1 MKKIAIFA
9 SGSGSNFEAIVKAV
23 QRNEISAEIVLLV
36 SDKPDAYVLTRAEKF
51 EIPTL
56 ALSPK
61 DYPTKAAYEAE
72 ILEKLRALEVDLIVL
87 AGYMRLVGETLLRAY
102 TDNIVNIHPSKLP
115 DFPGKDAILRAY
127 ESKTRETGVTV
138 HYVDAG
144 MDTGPIIAQEVV
156 AIDEGDTVESLEEK
170 IHKIEHALYVRT
182 LARLCHEDQEVS
194 R

>member
-1 MKKIAIFA
+1 MKKLAIFA

-23 QRNEISAEIVLLV
+23 QRGEISAEIVLLV
-36 SDKPDAYVLTRAEKF
+36 CDQPDAYVLERAKNF
-51 EIPTL
+51 GIPTL
-56 ALSPK
+56 VLSPK
-61 DYPTKAAYEAE
+61 DDPTKAAYEAK
-72 ILEKLRALEVDLIVL
+72 ILEKLQALEVDLIVL
-87 AGYMRLVGETLLRAY
+87 AGYMRLVGETLLSAY
-102 TDNIVNIHPSKLP
+102 PDKMVNIHPSKLP
-115 DFPGKDAILRAY
+115 DFPGKDAISRAY
-127 ESKTRETGVTV
+127 ESGARESGVTV